1 MTVREH
7 CERFD
12 RLARL
17 AWELHGLGI
26 RVSLVVPVT
35 GRPVL
40 EMLSASGAKVHI
52 TAIRRRCGWVFT
64 WRPWWARL
72 WRRDKWVVACA
83 ANVADIIA
91 AEVNA

>member
-1 MTVREH
+1 MTACEQ

-17 AWELHGLGI
+17 AWELHSLGI
-26 RVSLVVPVT
+26 RVSLGVPLT

-40 EMLSASGAKVHI
+40 EVVSESGAKVHI
-52 TAIRRRCGWVFT
+52 TAIRRRCGWVFS

-72 WRRDKWVVACA
+72 WRRDKWVVAHA